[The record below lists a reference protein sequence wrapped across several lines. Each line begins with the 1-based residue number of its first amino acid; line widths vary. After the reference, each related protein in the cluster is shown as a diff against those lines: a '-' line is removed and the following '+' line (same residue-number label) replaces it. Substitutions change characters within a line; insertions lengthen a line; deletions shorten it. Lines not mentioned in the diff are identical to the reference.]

1 MPNITLPDGNSL
13 SFSKKVTGLE
23 IAEKISK
30 SLAKQALIISVDGE
44 QKDLDYIIEKDC
56 SVKIHTSKDKEGLET
71 IRHDT
76 AHIAAMA
83 VQELFPGTQ
92 VTIGPVIDNGFYYDF
107 ARKEPFTEE
116 DLEKIEKK
124 MKEIVDRDEITKREV
139 WERNKAVKHFKDK
152 GEIYKAELIESI
164 PEGEDV
170 SIYFHG
176 EWHDLCRGPHLSST
190 GKIGKYFK
198 LMKVS
203 GAYWRG
209 DSNNEMLQRIYGTS
223 WSNQKDLDNYLKR
236 LEEAEKRD
244 HRKLGKEMDLFHF
257 REESPGSVFWHEK
270 GWALF
275 QKLINYMRNRQ
286 NEAGYKEVNTPEI
299 LDRLLWEKSG
309 HWEKYG
315 ENMYTS
321 ETPDE
326 KVFAIK
332 PMNCPGH
339 IQVFNQGLKSYRD
352 LPLRISEFGKVHRYE
367 PSGALHGLL
376 RVRAFTQDDAHI
388 FCSEDQIASECLIVT
403 NLILDIYKE
412 LGFENVILKY
422 ADRPEVRVGSDEVW
436 DKAEASLLDAVKA
449 SKLEYS
455 INKGEG
461 AFYGPKIEFVLR
473 DAIGRDWQCGTL
485 QVDLNLPERLGAS
498 YVDKDGSKKIPVMLH
513 RALFGSLERFIG
525 ILIEH
530 YAGKFPF
537 WISPLQTVVIPV
549 SDEFNDYAIDVSN
562 KLKHSGITS
571 ITDTKNNNLNYKIRD
586 HSLAKVPVLLI
597 CGKKEVDSNSVTIRR
612 LDSNK
617 QENMELNSFIKTY
630 SALNKASSN

>member
-1 MPNITLPDGNSL
+1 MPTITLPDGNNL
-13 SFSKKVTGLE
+13 EFPNKTTGLE
-23 IAEKISK
+23 VAEKISK
-30 SLAKQALIISVDGE
+30 SLAKQAMIVAVDGRL
-44 QKDLDYIIEKDC
+44 KDLDFVIDKDC
-56 SVKIHTSKDKEGLET
+56 SVKIFTSKNEEGLET

-76 AHIAAMA
+76 AHILAMA

-92 VTIGPVIDNGFYYDF
+92 VTIGPVIENGFYYDF
-107 ARKEPFTEE
+107 ARKEPFTED
-116 DLEKIEKK
+116 DLKKIEDK
-124 MKEIVDRDEITKREV
+124 MKEIVDRDVVTKREV
-139 WERNKAVKHFKDK
+139 WSREKAIEHFKKK

-164 PEGEDV
+164 PQGEDV

-176 EWHDLCRGPHLSST
+176 DWHDLCRGPHLSST

-223 WSNQKDLDNYLKR
+223 WATQKDLDAYLKR

-275 QKLINYMRNRQ
+275 QKLINYMRARQ
-286 NEAGYKEVNTPEI
+286 DAAGYKEVNTPEV

-352 LPLRISEFGKVHRYE
+352 LPLRITEFGKVHRYE

-388 FCSEDQIASECLIVT
+388 FCSEDQITSECLNVT
-403 NLILDIYKE
+403 NLILDIYKD

-422 ADRPEVRVGSDEVW
+422 ADRPEVRVGEDEVW
-436 DKAEASLLDAVKA
+436 DKAEASLLEAVKA

-455 INKGEG
+455 VNKGEG

-485 QVDLNLPERLGAS
+485 QVDLNLPGRLDAS
-498 YVDKDGSKKIPVMLH
+498 YIDKDGTKKVPVMLH

-537 WISPLQTVVIPV
+537 WISPLQTVVIPI
-549 SDEFNDYAIDVSN
+549 SEEFDDYATQVS
-562 KLKHSGITS
+562 KKIKQVGISSFVDLKKH
-571 ITDTKNNNLNYKIRD
+571 NLNYKIRD
-586 HSLAKVPVLLI
+586 HSLAKIPLLLI

-617 QENMELNSFIKTY
+617 QENMDLDVFLKTF